1 MSNLTIHQALMG
13 VEAAP
18 QFLHPEQKEQLSN
31 IVLTFVAQCLRINKE
46 EEREEQRR
54 SGMLFPD
61 ASNNS
66 VLHIAQQTI
75 SARRQTCAE
84 FTEAEIAN
92 IAELSFSKPLLN
104 KIIAALNL
112 TPEERTKIRRRVD
125 RKANPEKYR
134 EYSRNAYRRKTE
146 HERQQRVLNE
156 ARRNLYN
163 NVNVIV

>member
-1 MSNLTIHQALMG
+1 MSNITIQQALMG
-13 VEAAP
+13 IEAAP
-18 QFLHPEQKEQLSN
+18 QFLRPEQKEQLSN
-31 IVLTFVAQCLRINKE
+31 MVLTFVAECLRSNVREDI
-46 EEREEQRR
+46 EEQRR
-54 SGMLFPD
+54 AGMLFPD

-66 VLHIAQQTI
+66 VLHLAQQMI
-75 SARRQTCAE
+75 NARRQTCAE
-84 FTEAEIAN
+84 FTDAEIEN
-92 IAELSFSKPLLN
+92 TAELCFNRNLLN
-104 KIIAALNL
+104 KVIAALNL
-112 TPEERTKIRRRVD
+112 TPEERTKFRRRVD

>member
-18 QFLHPEQKEQLSN
+18 QFLSLEQKEQLSN
-31 IVLTFVAQCLRINKE
+31 IVLTFVAQCLRTNKE

-66 VLHIAQQTI
+66 VLHLAQLMI

-84 FTEAEIAN
+84 FTQAEIAN

-112 TPEERTKIRRRVD
+112 TPVERTKFRRRVD
-125 RKANPEKYR
+125 HKANPEKYR
-134 EYSRNAYRRKTE
+134 EYSRKAYNKKKE
-146 HERQQRVLNE
+146 EGRQQQVMNE
-156 ARRNLYN
+156 IRDLYN